1 MREAKQ
7 PEIRVNLDRK
17 RMWEEVELA
26 RDRTINPIIRL
37 KKAKEEK
44 MKLLRQL
51 NEELHK
57 IVQMAT
63 TVLEE

>member
-26 RDRTINPIIRL
+26 RDRTINPIIQL
-37 KKAKEEK
+37 KKAQVEK
-44 MKLLRQL
+44 RKLLRQL
-51 NEELHK
+51 NEELHR

>member
-1 MREAKQ
+1 
-7 PEIRVNLDRK
+7 
-17 RMWEEVELA
+17 MWEEVELA
-26 RDRTINPIIRL
+26 RDRTINPIFRL

-44 MKLLRQL
+44 RKLLRQL